1 MDAII
6 RLAGGRLCSPTPAQY
21 AIQPALLGNR
31 ASIDKFK
38 DEIRIRR
45 DLAARRVAGIDG
57 LSCSLPDAA
66 FYLMIKIADM
76 GDRDDERFVLDL
88 LEASNVLVVHGSGFG
103 SDPRAGYFRMVYLAG
118 EELLGSAFDAIE
130 QALPELSVA
139 V

>member
-1 MDAII
+1 
-6 RLAGGRLCSPTPAQY
+6 
-21 AIQPALLGNR
+21 
-31 ASIDKFK
+31 
-38 DEIRIRR
+38 
-45 DLAARRVAGIDG
+45 
-57 LSCSLPDAA
+57 
-66 FYLMIKIADM
+66 MIKVDDM
-76 GDRDDERFVLDL
+76 GDRDDEQFVLDL